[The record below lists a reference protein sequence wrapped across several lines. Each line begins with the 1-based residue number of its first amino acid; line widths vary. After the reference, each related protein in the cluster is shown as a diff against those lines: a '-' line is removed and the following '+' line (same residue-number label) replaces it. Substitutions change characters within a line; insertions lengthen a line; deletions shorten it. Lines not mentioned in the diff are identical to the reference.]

1 VTKYLVLYRASAS
14 ANEQMADTTPDQA
27 QAGMEL
33 WMQWAGK
40 AGDAIVDLG
49 SPLSQVATLG
59 KGGNKSDQSIGGFSV
74 LEAES
79 TDAVKA
85 LLDGHPH
92 FHTPGD
98 VSIDVYEFLPIPGM

>member
-1 VTKYLVLYRASAS
+1 MPKYLVLYNASAG
-14 ANEQMADTTPDQA
+14 ANEQMASVTPEQA

-33 WMQWAGK
+33 WMKW
-40 AGDAIVDLG
+40 AGDAGDALVDLG
-49 SPLSQVATLG
+49 SPLHQVATLG
-59 KGGNKSDQSIGGFSV
+59 KDAGARDQAVGGFSIV
-74 LEAES
+74 EADS

-98 VSIDVYEFLPIPGM
+98 VSIDVFEFLPIPGS

>member
-1 VTKYLVLYRASAS
+1 MAKFMVLYRASTS
-14 ANEQMADTTPDQA
+14 ALEQMSNTSPEQA

-49 SPLSQVATLG
+49 APLTPVGTLG
-59 KGGNKSDQSIGGFSV
+59 KSGASELQIAGFSI
-74 LEAES
+74 LQGDS
-79 TDAVKA
+79 SDAVTK
-85 LLDGHPH
+85 LLEDHPH

-98 VSIDVYEFLPIPGM
+98 TSIEILEFLAIPGM